1 MGRSTIDFGIDLG
14 TTNSEI
20 AVVDKG
26 QVHVVRNGFRDEIT
40 PSAVRID
47 RKGSII
53 VGKLAFNQRVDDKEN
68 TYTQFK
74 RLMGS
79 QQVLNFPS
87 SGRQMKPEEL
97 SAEVLKSL
105 RQDVLR
111 PEEIGEEINTS
122 VITVPALFEIPQCD
136 ATRRAAELA
145 GITTSPLLQEP
156 IAAALA
162 YGFQTEEL
170 DGFLLVYDLGGGTF
184 DSSLI
189 RSVETRLRVIDHA
202 GDNFLGGKDF
212 DEKLLDYCLGK
223 LQSEFGLR
231 QLDPNTDR
239 KAFGKLLAEVENAKI
254 QLSNNPTAYFSI
266 TDLGKG
272 LEDFDAS
279 FELTRS
285 EYESLIEPLVR
296 KTISICERLLIAN
309 HLSARSVSRIILVGG
324 PTLTPYV
331 RSSVENALGIKP
343 EFKVD
348 PMTIVARGAALFAA
362 SQRVPVSQ
370 TTRPAKGI
378 VRVKLAYNPVS
389 QDTETDVAGKLE
401 EVVEI
406 TEVRI
411 EISRSDGGWSSGK
424 LPLSGNAFMAT
435 VLLNNRSVNEFKISV
450 FDRTGNALSVDPAT
464 FTITHG
470 PMVEDAPLSRSI
482 AVGLSDNTT
491 HVLIRK
497 GTTVPCQG
505 RTRHGEIVT
514 SHEVGKG
521 EKKDVLNIPLLQG
534 ENGRSDRN
542 REIGTLRISGEGIS
556 RTLPAGSD
564 VEIAVDVDRDFK
576 VKVSAFVPLLN
587 QSFPMMFGGDAIAP
601 LPRVED
607 MHADLEAEKQRL
619 ALLDKTR
626 NSTTPAS
633 GEGQVSGV
641 SPTVKDL
648 EQQLEKAKGNDPDAA
663 ERVRRGIEELKAQI
677 DVIEQ
682 SQKWPSLLN
691 RLEEVKQ
698 LVTEAVQSS
707 NETKD
712 SERLD
717 KLLTDARSAVESK
730 DPSRLAKIVSSLES
744 LTWEIWARQDDFWVA
759 SFQNVSKYAS
769 TFIDRKRGNSLI
781 EEGVLAIE
789 RADFASLR
797 SIVRELWALV
807 PDSEETKREKMQF
820 PSSLRK
826 RTVGYL

>member
-1 MGRSTIDFGIDLG
+1 MR
-14 TTNSEI
+14 
-20 AVVDKG
+20 
-26 QVHVVRNGFRDEIT
+26 VVRNGFRDEIT

-79 QQVLNFPS
+79 QQILSFPS

-111 PEEIGEEINTS
+111 PEEMGEEINAC

-136 ATRRAAELA
+136 ATRRAGELA
-145 GITTSPLLQEP
+145 GITCSPLLQEP

-162 YGFQTEEL
+162 YGFQAEEL

-184 DSSLI
+184 DASLI

-202 GDNFLGGKDF
+202 GDNFLGGKDC
-212 DEKLLDYCLGK
+212 DEKLLDYCVGK
-223 LQSEFGLR
+223 LQREFGLR

-254 QLSNNPTAYFSI
+254 QLSNNLTAYFSI

-272 LEDFDAS
+272 LEDFEAS

-285 EYESLIEPLVR
+285 DYENLIEPLVR
-296 KTISICERLLIAN
+296 RTITICRRLLTIN
-309 HLSARSVSRIILVGG
+309 HLSASSVSRIILVGG
-324 PTLTPYV
+324 PTLTPYI
-331 RSSVENALGIKP
+331 RSSVENALGVKP
-343 EFKVD
+343 EYKVD

-362 SQRVPVSQ
+362 SQKVPVPE
-370 TTRPAKGI
+370 TTRAGKGI
-378 VRVKLAYNPVS
+378 LRIKLAYSPVS
-389 QDTETDVAGKLE
+389 QDIEADVAGKLE
-401 EVVEI
+401 GIVDI
-406 TEVRI
+406 SGVRV
-411 EISRSDGGWSSGK
+411 EISRTDGGWNSGK
-424 LPLSGNAFMAT
+424 LPLSGSSFMAT
-435 VLLNNRSVNEFKISV
+435 VLLNHRSVNEFKISV
-450 FDRTGNALSVDPAT
+450 FDKTGNAVSVDPGT
-464 FTITHG
+464 FKITHG

-482 AVGLSDNTT
+482 AVGLSDNSTLL
-491 HVLIRK
+491 LIRK

-534 ENGRSDRN
+534 ENERSDRN

-556 RTLPAGSD
+556 RTLPVGSD
-564 VEIAVDVDRDFK
+564 VEIAVEIDRDFK
-576 VKVSAFVPLLN
+576 VKVSAFIPLLN
-587 QSFPMMFGGDAIAP
+587 QSFSMMHGGDAIAP
-601 LPRVED
+601 KPRVED

-619 ALLDKTR
+619 SLLAG
-626 NSTTPAS
+626 NSTTSPP
-633 GEGQVSGV
+633 GEGQASDI
-641 SPTVKDL
+641 SPTVNDL
-648 EQQLEKAKGNDPDAA
+648 ERQLEKARGDDPDAA

-677 DVIEQ
+677 DVIEE

-698 LVTEAVQSS
+698 LVTEAIQSS
-707 NETKD
+707 NEKKD
-712 SERLD
+712 SERLN
-717 KLLTDARSAVESK
+717 KLLIDAGSAVESK
-730 DPSRLAKIVSSLES
+730 DSPKLGKIISSLES
-744 LTWEIWARQDDFWVA
+744 LVWEIWARQDDFWVA

-781 EEGVLAIE
+781 EEGALAIE

-807 PDSEETKREKMQF
+807 PDSDETKAEKMRF

>member
-1 MGRSTIDFGIDLG
+1 MGRSTIDYGIDLG

-26 QVHVVRNGFRDEIT
+26 QVRVVRNGFRDEIT

-79 QQVLNFPS
+79 QQILTFPS

-111 PEEIGEEINTS
+111 PEEMGEEINAC

-145 GITTSPLLQEP
+145 GITCSPLLQEP

-162 YGFQTEEL
+162 YGFQAEEL

-184 DSSLI
+184 DASLI

-202 GDNFLGGKDF
+202 GDNFLGGKDC
-212 DEKLLDYCLGK
+212 DEKLLDYCVGK
-223 LQSEFGLR
+223 LQTEFGLR

-254 QLSNNPTAYFSI
+254 QLSNDSTAYFSVM
-266 TDLGKG
+266 DLGRG
-272 LEDFDAS
+272 LEDFEAS

-285 EYESLIEPLVR
+285 EYEGLIEPLVR
-296 KTISICERLLIAN
+296 KTISVSEQLLAAN
-309 HLSARSVSRIILVGG
+309 HLSAGSISRIILVGG

-331 RSSVENALGIKP
+331 RSSVENALRVKP
-343 EFKVD
+343 EYKVD

-362 SQRVPVSQ
+362 SQKLPVSK
-370 TTRPAKGI
+370 TASAGKGTLRI
-378 VRVKLAYNPVS
+378 KLAYSSVS
-389 QDTETDVAGKLE
+389 QDVEADVAGKLE
-401 EVVEI
+401 GIVDI
-406 TEVRI
+406 FGVRV
-411 EISRSDGGWSSGK
+411 EISRTDGGWNSGK
-424 LPLSGNAFMAT
+424 LPLSGSSFMAT
-435 VLLNNRSVNEFKISV
+435 VLLNHRSVNEFKISV
-450 FDRTGNALSVDPAT
+450 FDKTGNALSVDPGT
-464 FTITHG
+464 FKITHG

-482 AVGLSDNTT
+482 AVGLSDNSTLLL
-491 HVLIRK
+491 VRK

-505 RTRHGEIVT
+505 RTRHGEIIT

-534 ENGRSDRN
+534 ENERSDRN

-556 RTLPAGSD
+556 RTLPVGSD
-564 VEIAVDVDRDFK
+564 VEIAVEVDRDFK
-576 VKVSAFVPLLN
+576 VKVSAFIPILN
-587 QSFPMMFGGDAIAP
+587 QSFSMMHGGDAIAP
-601 LPRVED
+601 KPRVED

-619 ALLDKTR
+619 GLLVKTGG
-626 NSTTPAS
+626 STISPS
-633 GEGQVSGV
+633 GEGQITSL
-641 SPTVKDL
+641 SPTLNDL
-648 EQQLEKAKGNDPDAA
+648 ERQLEKAKGDDPDAA

-677 DVIEQ
+677 DMIEE

-707 NETKD
+707 NERKD
-712 SERLD
+712 SERLN
-717 KLLTDARSAVESK
+717 KLLTDAGSAVESK
-730 DPSRLAKIVSSLES
+730 DAPRLGKITSSLES
-744 LTWEIWARQDDFWVA
+744 LAWEIWARQDDFWVA

-781 EEGVLAIE
+781 EEGALAIE

-807 PDSEETKREKMQF
+807 PDSDETKAEKMRF

>member
-1 MGRSTIDFGIDLG
+1 M
-14 TTNSEI
+14 
-20 AVVDKG
+20 
-26 QVHVVRNGFRDEIT
+26 VRNGFREEIT

-79 QQVLNFPS
+79 QQILNFPS

-111 PEEIGEEINTS
+111 PEEMGEEVNAC

-145 GITTSPLLQEP
+145 GITCSPLLQEP

-162 YGFQTEEL
+162 YGFQAEEL
-170 DGFLLVYDLGGGTF
+170 DGFVLVYDLGGGTF
-184 DSSLI
+184 DASLI

-212 DEKLLDYCLGK
+212 DEKLLDYCLRK
-223 LQSEFGLR
+223 LRSEFGLR
-231 QLDPNTDR
+231 QLDPSTDR
-239 KAFGKLLAEVENAKI
+239 KAFGKLLAEVENVKI
-254 QLSNNPTAYFSI
+254 QLNNPSAYFSI
-266 TDLGKG
+266 MDLGRG
-272 LEDFDAS
+272 LEDFEAS

-285 EYESLIEPLVR
+285 EYEALIEPLVR
-296 KTISICERLLIAN
+296 KTISICEQLLAAN
-309 HLSARSVSRIILVGG
+309 HLSAGSVSRIILVGG

-331 RSSVENALGIKP
+331 RQSVENAIGVKP
-343 EFKVD
+343 ESKVD
-348 PMTIVARGAALFAA
+348 PMTIVASGAALFAA
-362 SQRVPVSQ
+362 SQRLPVSQ
-370 TTRPAKGI
+370 TTRPTKGI
-378 VRVKLAYNPVS
+378 VRVKLAYSPVS
-389 QDTETDVAGKLE
+389 QDIETDVAGKLE
-401 EVVEI
+401 DVVDI
-406 TEVRI
+406 SGVCV
-411 EISRSDGGWSSGK
+411 EISRTDGGWNSGK

-435 VLLNNRSVNEFKISV
+435 VLLNDRSVNEFKISV
-450 FDRTGNALSVDPAT
+450 FDRTGNALSVEPT
-464 FTITHG
+464 TLTITHG

-514 SHEVGKG
+514 SHEVSRG

-534 ENGRSDRN
+534 ENERSDRN

-564 VEIAVDVDRDFK
+564 VEIAVEVDRDFR
-576 VKVSAFVPLLN
+576 VKVNAFVPLLN

-601 LPRVED
+601 LPRIEEMRV
-607 MHADLEAEKQRL
+607 DLEGEKQRL
-619 ALLDKTR
+619 ALLAKTD
-626 NSTTPAS
+626 NSTTRAS
-633 GEGQVSGV
+633 DEGNVIGL
-641 SPTVKDL
+641 SPTVKEL

-663 ERVRRGIEELKAQI
+663 ERARRGIEELKAQI
-677 DVIEQ
+677 DLIAQE
-682 SQKWPSLLN
+682 QKWPSLLN
-691 RLEEVKQ
+691 RMEEIKQ

-707 NETKD
+707 NERKD

-717 KLLTDARSAVESK
+717 KLLNDAGSAVGSK
-730 DPSRLAKIVSSLES
+730 DIARLGKIISSLES

-759 SFQNVSKYAS
+759 SFQNVSKYAP
-769 TFIDRKRGNSLI
+769 TFVDRKRGNSLI
-781 EEGVLAIE
+781 EEGALAIE

-807 PDSEETKREKMQF
+807 PDSEDTKREKMQF

>member
-1 MGRSTIDFGIDLG
+1 MARNTIDFGIDLG

-26 QVHVVRNGFRDEIT
+26 NVHVIRNGFRDEIT

-68 TYTQFK
+68 THTQFK

-79 QQVLNFPS
+79 QQVLSFPS

-111 PEEIGEEINTS
+111 EIGEEISAS
-122 VITVPALFEIPQCD
+122 VITIPALFEIPQCD

-145 GITTSPLLQEP
+145 GISCSPLLQEP

-162 YGFQTEEL
+162 YGFQAENLE
-170 DGFLLVYDLGGGTF
+170 GFLLVYDLGGGTF
-184 DSSLI
+184 DASLI
-189 RSVETRLRVIDHA
+189 RSADSRLRVIDHA

-212 DEKLLDYCLGK
+212 DDTLLDYCIRK
-223 LQSEFGLR
+223 LQGEFGLR
-231 QLDPNTDR
+231 KLDPRVDR
-239 KAFGKLLAEVENAKI
+239 KAFAKLLAEAENAKI
-254 QLSNNPTAYFSI
+254 QLSNNLSAYISI

-272 LEDFDAS
+272 LEEFEAS
-279 FELTRS
+279 FELTRP
-285 EYESLIEPLVR
+285 EYESLIDPFVR
-296 KTISICERLLIAN
+296 KTIEVCARLVDAN
-309 HLSARSVSRIILVGG
+309 HLSKTALSRIILVGG

-331 RSSVENALGIKP
+331 RSAVENALGVKP

-362 SQRVPVSQ
+362 SQRVPER
-370 TTRPAKGI
+370 RPSKPVEGTL
-378 VRVKLAYNPVS
+378 RLKLAYSPVS

-401 EVVEI
+401 EPGDPAQIRV
-406 TEVRI
+406 
-411 EISRSDGGWSSGK
+411 EISRADGGWNSGK
-424 LPLSGNAFMAT
+424 LPLTGNAFMAS
-435 VLLNNRSVNEFKISV
+435 VSLNDRSVNEFRIKL
-450 FDRTGNALSVDPAT
+450 FDNAGNALSVDPEA

-470 PMVEDAPLSRSI
+470 PMVEDAPLSRAISL
-482 AVGLSDNTT
+482 GLSDNTT

-505 RTRHGEIVT
+505 RTRRGEIVT
-514 SHEVGKG
+514 AHEVAKG
-521 EKKDVLNIPLLQG
+521 EMKDVLDIPLLQG
-534 ENGRSDRN
+534 ENERSDRN
-542 REIGTLRISGEGIS
+542 REIGTLRIAGKDIT

-564 VEIAVDVDRDFK
+564 VEMVVDVDRDFK
-576 VKVSAFVPLLN
+576 VKVNAFIPLLN
-587 QSFPMMFGGDAIAP
+587 QSFPIIFGDTIAP

-607 MHADLEAEKQRL
+607 MQADLDAERNRLVVLGEVRSSAASTEHDQVAEAG
-619 ALLDKTR
+619 A
-626 NSTTPAS
+626 
-633 GEGQVSGV
+633 
-641 SPTVKDL
+641 TVKDL
-648 EQQLEKAKGNDPDAA
+648 EGQLEKAKVKDPDAA

-677 DVIEQ
+677 DLIEQ

-698 LVTEAVQSS
+698 LSTDAVQGS
-707 NETKD
+707 NERKD
-712 SERLD
+712 TERLE
-717 KLLTDARSAVESK
+717 KLLAEARSAVDLK
-730 DPSRLAKIVSSLES
+730 DAVKLAKVISTFES

-759 SFQNVSKYAS
+759 SFQNVSKYSAR
-769 TFIDRKRGNSLI
+769 FIDRQRGNSLI
-781 EEGVLAIE
+781 EEGALAIE

-797 SIVRELWALV
+797 SIVKELWALV
-807 PDSEETKREKMQF
+807 PDSEETTKEKTQF

>member
-26 QVHVVRNGFRDEIT
+26 HVHVVRNGFRDEIT

-47 RKGSII
+47 RRGSII

-68 TYTQFK
+68 TSTQFK

-79 QQVLNFPS
+79 QQVLSFPS

-111 PEEIGEEINTS
+111 ENGEEIS
-122 VITVPALFEIPQCD
+122 SCVITIPALFEIPQCD

-145 GITTSPLLQEP
+145 GITCSPLLQEP

-162 YGFQTEEL
+162 YGFQAESL

-184 DSSLI
+184 DASLI
-189 RSVETRLRVIDHA
+189 RTVEGRLRVIDHA

-212 DEKLLDYCLGK
+212 DEKLLDHCVRK
-223 LQSEFGLR
+223 LRDEFGLR
-231 QLDPNTDR
+231 ELDPGVDR
-239 KAFGKLLAEVENAKI
+239 KAFAKLLAEAENAKI
-254 QLSNNPTAYFSI
+254 QLSNNPTAYLSI

-272 LEDFDAS
+272 LEDFEGS
-279 FELTRS
+279 FELTRA
-285 EYESLIEPLVR
+285 EYENLIEPFVR
-296 KTISICERLLIAN
+296 KTIVICEQLLSAN
-309 HLSARSVSRIILVGG
+309 HLPTTSVSRIILVGG

-331 RSSVENALGIKP
+331 RSSVENALGVKP

-362 SQRVPVSQ
+362 SQRVPQVQ
-370 TTRPAKGI
+370 AARPAKGTL
-378 VRVKLAYNPVS
+378 RMKLVYSPVS

-401 EVVEI
+401 EAVDLSQIRV
-406 TEVRI
+406 
-411 EISRSDGGWSSGK
+411 EISRGDGGWNSGK
-424 LPLSGNAFMAT
+424 IPFTGNAFMASV
-435 VLLNNRSVNEFKISV
+435 VLNERSVNEFQIRV
-450 FDRTGNALSVDPAT
+450 FDKTGNALSIDPES

-470 PMVEDAPLSRSI
+470 PMVEDAPLSRAISL
-482 AVGLSDNTT
+482 GLSDNTT
-491 HVLIRK
+491 HVLIRR
-497 GTTVPCQG
+497 GTTVPSQG

-514 SHEVGKG
+514 AHEVVKG
-521 EKKDVLNIPLLQG
+521 EMKDVLNIPLLQG
-534 ENGRSDRN
+534 ENDRSDRN
-542 REIGTLRISGEGIS
+542 REIGTLRISGQGIS

-564 VEIAVDVDRDFK
+564 VEIVVEVDRDFK
-576 VKVSAFVPLLN
+576 IKVNAFVPLLN
-587 QSFPMMFGGDAIAP
+587 QSFPMIFGDTIAP

-607 MHADLEAEKQRL
+607 MRADLDAEKQRL
-619 ALLDKTR
+619 AQLGEAR
-626 NSTTPAS
+626 NATSAEPVEDQIA
-633 GEGQVSGV
+633 GI
-641 SPTVKDL
+641 SPTVREL
-648 EQQLEKAKGNDPDAA
+648 EGQLEKARVKDPDAA
-663 ERVRRGIEELKAQI
+663 ERVRRGIEDLKAHI
-677 DVIEQ
+677 DLIEQ

-698 LVTEAVQSS
+698 LATEAVQSS
-707 NETKD
+707 NERKD

-717 KLLTDARSAVESK
+717 KLLSEAKSALELK
-730 DPSRLAKIVSSLES
+730 DPAKLEKIISSIEG

-759 SFQNVSKYAS
+759 SFQNVSKYS
-769 TFIDRKRGNSLI
+769 SRFIDRKRGNSLI
-781 EEGVLAIE
+781 EEGALAIE

-807 PDSEETKREKMQF
+807 PDTEQTTKEKMQF

>member
-26 QVHVVRNGFRDEIT
+26 QMHVVKNGFRDEIT

-53 VGKLAFNQRVDDKEN
+53 VGKLAFNQRVDDREN
-68 TYTQFK
+68 THTQFK

-111 PEEIGEEINTS
+111 ENGEEINAC
-122 VITVPALFEIPQCD
+122 VITIPALFEIPQCD

-145 GITTSPLLQEP
+145 GITCSPLLQEP

-162 YGFQTEEL
+162 YGFQAEGL

-184 DSSLI
+184 DASLI
-189 RSVETRLRVIDHA
+189 RSVEGRLRVVDHA

-212 DEKLLDYCLGK
+212 DEKLLDYCIRK

-231 QLDPNTDR
+231 QLDSSTDR

-254 QLSNNPTAYFSI
+254 QLSNNLTAYLSI

-285 EYESLIEPLVR
+285 EYESLIEPFIK
-296 KTISICERLLIAN
+296 KTISICEQLLSAN
-309 HLSARSVSRIILVGG
+309 HLSTNSVSRIILVGG

-331 RSSVENALGIKP
+331 RASVENALGVKP
-343 EFKVD
+343 EYRVD

-362 SQRVPVSQ
+362 SQRVPQVQ
-370 TTRPAKGI
+370 APKPAKGTVQI
-378 VRVKLAYNPVS
+378 KLAYSPVS

-401 EVVEI
+401 GLGD
-406 TEVRI
+406 TSQVRV
-411 EISRSDGGWSSGK
+411 EISRSDGGWNSGK
-424 LPLSGNAFMAT
+424 LPLTGNAFMAT
-435 VLLNNRSVNEFKISV
+435 VVLNDRSVNEFQINV
-450 FDRTGNALSVDPAT
+450 FDKTGNALSVDPGT

-470 PMVEDAPLSRSI
+470 PMVEDAPLSRAISL
-482 AVGLSDNTT
+482 GLNDNTT

-514 SHEVGKG
+514 AHEVAKG
-521 EKKDVLNIPLLQG
+521 ETRDVLNIPLLQG
-534 ENGRSDRN
+534 ENERSDRN

-564 VEIAVDVDRDFK
+564 VEIVVEVDRDFK
-576 VKVSAFVPLLN
+576 VKVNAFVPLLN
-587 QSFPMMFGGDAIAP
+587 QSFPMIFGDTIAP

-607 MHADLEAEKQRL
+607 MQADLEAEKQRL
-619 ALLDKTR
+619 ALLGEPR
-626 NSTTPAS
+626 NSTAPAPRQD
-633 GEGQVSGV
+633 QVAGV
-641 SPTVKDL
+641 SPIVRDL
-648 EQQLEKAKGNDPDAA
+648 ERQLEKAKAKDPDAA

-677 DVIEQ
+677 DLIEQ

-691 RLEEVKQ
+691 RLEEVTQ

-707 NETKD
+707 NEGKD
-712 SERLD
+712 SERLA
-717 KLLTDARSAVESK
+717 KLQAEARLAVELK
-730 DPSRLAKIVSSLES
+730 DPLKLGKIISSLES

-759 SFQNVSKYAS
+759 SFQNVSKYS
-769 TFIDRKRGNSLI
+769 SKFIDRKRGNSLI
-781 EEGVLAIE
+781 EEGALAIE

-807 PDSEETKREKMQF
+807 PDSEETKKERMQF

>member
-1 MGRSTIDFGIDLG
+1 MARSTIDFGIDLG

-26 QVHVVRNGFRDEIT
+26 QVHVVRNGFREEIT

-53 VGKLAFNQRVDDKEN
+53 VGKLAFNQRVDDREN
-68 TYTQFK
+68 TFTEFK

-79 QQVLNFPS
+79 QQVLSFPS

-111 PEEIGEEINTS
+111 PEEIGEEIHAA

-145 GITTSPLLQEP
+145 GITCSPLLQEP

-162 YGFQTEEL
+162 YGFQAEEL

-184 DSSLI
+184 DASLI

-202 GDNFLGGKDF
+202 GDNFLGGKDC
-212 DEKLLDYCLGK
+212 DEKLLDYCLQK
-223 LQSEFGLR
+223 LRSEFGLR
-231 QLDPNTDR
+231 QLDPRTDR
-239 KAFGKLLAEVENAKI
+239 KAFGKLLAEVESAKI

-266 TDLGKG
+266 TDLGRG
-272 LEDFDAS
+272 LEDFEAS

-285 EYESLIEPLVR
+285 EYEGLIQPLVE
-296 KTISICERLLIAN
+296 KTIGICERLLAAN
-309 HLSARSVSRIILVGG
+309 HLSASSVGRIVLVGG
-324 PTLTPYV
+324 PTITPYV
-331 RSSVENALGIKP
+331 RHSVEHALGVKP
-343 EFKVD
+343 EFRVD

-362 SQRVPVSQ
+362 SQRIPVSP
-370 TTRPAKGI
+370 TARPPKGI
-378 VRVKLAYNPVS
+378 VRLRLAYSPVS

-401 EVVEI
+401 EI
-406 TEVRI
+406 LDAREVRV

-450 FDRTGNALSVDPAT
+450 FDRMGNSLGVDPTT

-514 SHEVGKG
+514 SHEVGRG
-521 EKKDVLNIPLLQG
+521 EKKEVLNIPLLQG
-534 ENGRSDRN
+534 ENERSDRN

-564 VEIAVDVDRDFK
+564 VEIAVEVDRDFK
-576 VKVSAFVPLLN
+576 VKVNAFVPLLN
-587 QSFPMMFGGDAIAP
+587 QSFAMMTGGDAIAP

-607 MHADLEAEKQRL
+607 MQADLDSEKQRL
-619 ALLDKTR
+619 AMLRKT
-626 NSTTPAS
+626 NNPAARAS
-633 GEGQVSGV
+633 SESDANAL
-641 SPTVKDL
+641 SPTVNDL
-648 EQQLEKAKGNDPDAA
+648 EQQLAKARGHDPDAA
-663 ERVRRGIEELKAQI
+663 ERARRGIEELKAQI
-677 DVIEQ
+677 DLVEQ
-682 SQKWPSLLN
+682 EQKWPSLLN
-691 RLEEVKQ
+691 RLAEVKQ
-698 LVTEAVQSS
+698 LVAEAVQTS
-707 NETKD
+707 NERKD
-712 SERLD
+712 PERLD
-717 KLLTDARSAVESK
+717 KLLNDARSAVESR
-730 DPSRLAKIVSSLES
+730 DASRLEKIISSLES

-769 TFIDRKRGNSLI
+769 SFVDRKRGNSLI
-781 EEGVLAIE
+781 EEGALAIE

-807 PDSEETKREKMQF
+807 PDSEDTKKEKMQF

>member
-1 MGRSTIDFGIDLG
+1 MS
-14 TTNSEI
+14 S
-20 AVVDKG
+20 
-26 QVHVVRNGFRDEIT
+26 FRGEHYKIT

-79 QQVLNFPS
+79 QQILSFPS

-111 PEEIGEEINTS
+111 PEEMGEEINAC

-136 ATRRAAELA
+136 ATRRAGELA
-145 GITTSPLLQEP
+145 GITCSPLLQEP

-162 YGFQTEEL
+162 YGFQAEEL

-184 DSSLI
+184 DASLI

-202 GDNFLGGKDF
+202 GDNFLGGKDC
-212 DEKLLDYCLGK
+212 DEKLLDYCVGK
-223 LQSEFGLR
+223 LQREFGLR

-254 QLSNNPTAYFSI
+254 QLSNNLTAYFSI

-272 LEDFDAS
+272 LEDFEAS

-285 EYESLIEPLVR
+285 DYENLIEPLVR
-296 KTISICERLLIAN
+296 RTITICRRLLTIN
-309 HLSARSVSRIILVGG
+309 HLSASSVSRIILVGG
-324 PTLTPYV
+324 PTLTPYI
-331 RSSVENALGIKP
+331 RSSVENALGVKP
-343 EFKVD
+343 EYKVD

-362 SQRVPVSQ
+362 SQKVPVPE
-370 TTRPAKGI
+370 TTRAGKGI
-378 VRVKLAYNPVS
+378 LRIKLAYSPVS
-389 QDTETDVAGKLE
+389 QDIEADVAGKLE
-401 EVVEI
+401 GIVDI
-406 TEVRI
+406 SGVRV
-411 EISRSDGGWSSGK
+411 EISRTDGGWNSGK
-424 LPLSGNAFMAT
+424 LPLSGSSFMAT
-435 VLLNNRSVNEFKISV
+435 VLLNHRSVNEFKISV
-450 FDRTGNALSVDPAT
+450 FDKTGNAVSVDPGT
-464 FTITHG
+464 FKITHG

-482 AVGLSDNTT
+482 AVGLSDNSTLL
-491 HVLIRK
+491 LIRK

-534 ENGRSDRN
+534 ENERSDRN

-556 RTLPAGSD
+556 RTLPVGSD
-564 VEIAVDVDRDFK
+564 VEIAVEIDRDFK
-576 VKVSAFVPLLN
+576 VKVSAFIPLLN
-587 QSFPMMFGGDAIAP
+587 QSFSMMHGGDAIAP
-601 LPRVED
+601 KPRVED

-619 ALLDKTR
+619 SLLAG
-626 NSTTPAS
+626 NSTTSPP
-633 GEGQVSGV
+633 GEGQASDI
-641 SPTVKDL
+641 SPTVNDL
-648 EQQLEKAKGNDPDAA
+648 ERQLEKARGDDPDAA

-677 DVIEQ
+677 DVIEE

-698 LVTEAVQSS
+698 LVTEAIQSS
-707 NETKD
+707 NEKKD
-712 SERLD
+712 SERLN
-717 KLLTDARSAVESK
+717 KLLIDAGSAVESK
-730 DPSRLAKIVSSLES
+730 DSPKLGKIISSLES
-744 LTWEIWARQDDFWVA
+744 LVWEIWARQDDFWVA

-781 EEGVLAIE
+781 EEGALAIE

-807 PDSEETKREKMQF
+807 PDSDETKAEKMRF

>member
-26 QVHVVRNGFRDEIT
+26 QMHVVKNGFRDEIT

-53 VGKLAFNQRVDDKEN
+53 IGKLAFNQRVDDREN

-79 QQVLNFPS
+79 QQVLSFPS

-111 PEEIGEEINTS
+111 ENGEEIS
-122 VITVPALFEIPQCD
+122 ACVITIPALFEIPQCD

-145 GITTSPLLQEP
+145 GITCSPLLQEP

-162 YGFQTEEL
+162 YGFQAEGL

-184 DSSLI
+184 DASLI
-189 RSVETRLRVIDHA
+189 RSVEGRLRVVDHA

-212 DEKLLDYCLGK
+212 DEKLLDYCIRK

-231 QLDPNTDR
+231 QLDSSTDR

-254 QLSNNPTAYFSI
+254 QLSNNLTAYLSI

-272 LEDFDAS
+272 LEDYDAS

-285 EYESLIEPLVR
+285 EYESLIEPFIK
-296 KTISICERLLIAN
+296 KTIGICEQLLSVN
-309 HLSARSVSRIILVGG
+309 HLSTNSVSRIILVGG

-331 RSSVENALGIKP
+331 RASVENALGVKP
-343 EFKVD
+343 EYRVD

-362 SQRVPVSQ
+362 SQRVPQ
-370 TTRPAKGI
+370 AQAAKPAKGTVQI
-378 VRVKLAYNPVS
+378 KLAYSPVS
-389 QDTETDVAGKLE
+389 QDTETDVAGKLDGLGD
-401 EVVEI
+401 
-406 TEVRI
+406 TSQVRV
-411 EISRSDGGWSSGK
+411 EISRSDGGWNSGK
-424 LPLSGNAFMAT
+424 LPLTGNAFMAT
-435 VLLNNRSVNEFKISV
+435 VVLNDRSVNEFQISV
-450 FDRTGNALSVDPAT
+450 FDKTGNALSVDPET

-470 PMVEDAPLSRSI
+470 PMVEDAPLSRAISL
-482 AVGLSDNTT
+482 GLSDNTT

-514 SHEVGKG
+514 AHEVAKG
-521 EKKDVLNIPLLQG
+521 ETRDVLNIPLLQG
-534 ENGRSDRN
+534 ENERSDRN

-564 VEIAVDVDRDFK
+564 VEIVVEVDRDFK
-576 VKVSAFVPLLN
+576 LKVNAFVPLLN
-587 QSFPMMFGGDAIAP
+587 QSFPMIFGDTIAP

-607 MHADLEAEKQRL
+607 MQADLEAEKQRL
-619 ALLDKTR
+619 ALLGEPR
-626 NSTTPAS
+626 NSTAPAPRQD
-633 GEGQVSGV
+633 QVAGV
-641 SPTVKDL
+641 SPIVRDL
-648 EQQLEKAKGNDPDAA
+648 ERQLEKAKAKDPDAA

-677 DVIEQ
+677 DLVEQ

-691 RLEEVKQ
+691 RLEEVTQ

-707 NETKD
+707 NEGKD
-712 SERLD
+712 SERLA
-717 KLLTDARSAVESK
+717 KLQAEARLAVELK
-730 DPSRLAKIVSSLES
+730 DPLKLGKIISSLES

-759 SFQNVSKYAS
+759 SFQNVSKYS
-769 TFIDRKRGNSLI
+769 SKFIDRKRGNSLI
-781 EEGVLAIE
+781 EEGALAIE

-807 PDSEETKREKMQF
+807 PDSEETKKEKMQF

>member
-1 MGRSTIDFGIDLG
+1 MARNTIDFGIDLG

-20 AVVDKG
+20 AFVDKG
-26 QVHVVRNGFRDEIT
+26 NVHVIRNGFRDEIT

-68 TYTQFK
+68 THTQFK

-79 QQVLNFPS
+79 QQVLSFPS

-111 PEEIGEEINTS
+111 EIGEEINAS
-122 VITVPALFEIPQCD
+122 VITIPALFEIPQCD

-145 GITTSPLLQEP
+145 GISCSPLLQEP

-162 YGFQTEEL
+162 YGFQAENLE
-170 DGFLLVYDLGGGTF
+170 GFLLVYDLGGGTF
-184 DSSLI
+184 DASLI
-189 RSVETRLRVIDHA
+189 RSADSRLRVIDHA

-212 DEKLLDYCLGK
+212 DDTLLDYCIRK
-223 LQSEFGLR
+223 LQGEFGLR
-231 QLDPNTDR
+231 KLDPGVDR
-239 KAFGKLLAEVENAKI
+239 KAFAKLLAEAENAKI
-254 QLSNNPTAYFSI
+254 QLSNNPSAYISI

-272 LEDFDAS
+272 LEEFEAS
-279 FELTRS
+279 FELTRL
-285 EYESLIEPLVR
+285 EYENLIEPFIR
-296 KTISICERLLIAN
+296 KTIEICARLVDAN
-309 HLSARSVSRIILVGG
+309 HLSKTALSRIILVGG

-331 RSSVENALGIKP
+331 RSAVENALGVKP

-362 SQRVPVSQ
+362 SQRVPQ
-370 TTRPAKGI
+370 RRPAKPVEGTL
-378 VRVKLAYNPVS
+378 RLKLAYSLVS

-401 EVVEI
+401 EPGDLAQIRV
-406 TEVRI
+406 
-411 EISRSDGGWSSGK
+411 EISRADGGWNSGK
-424 LPLSGNAFMAT
+424 LLLTGNAFMAS
-435 VLLNNRSVNEFKISV
+435 VSLNDRSVNEFRIKL
-450 FDRTGNALSVDPAT
+450 FDKAGNVLGVDPES

-470 PMVEDAPLSRSI
+470 PMVEDAPLSRAISL
-482 AVGLSDNTT
+482 GLSDNTT

-505 RTRHGEIVT
+505 RTRRGEIVT
-514 SHEVGKG
+514 VHEVAKG
-521 EKKDVLNIPLLQG
+521 EMKDVLNIPLLQG
-534 ENGRSDRN
+534 ENERSDRN
-542 REIGTLRISGEGIS
+542 REIGTLRIEGKDIS

-564 VEIAVDVDRDFK
+564 VEIVVDLDRDFK
-576 VKVSAFVPLLN
+576 VKGIAFIPLLN
-587 QSFPMMFGGDAIAP
+587 QSFTIIRDTIAP

-607 MHADLEAEKQRL
+607 MQADLDAERKRLVLLGEA
-619 ALLDKTR
+619 R
-626 NSTTPAS
+626 NATAAS
-633 GEGQVSGV
+633 PEHDQVAEAGA
-641 SPTVKDL
+641 TVKDL
-648 EQQLEKAKGNDPDAA
+648 EGQLEKARVKDPDAA

-677 DVIEQ
+677 DLIEQ

-698 LVTEAVQSS
+698 LTTDAVQGS
-707 NETKD
+707 NESKD
-712 SERLD
+712 SERLE
-717 KLLTDARSAVESK
+717 KLLAEARSAVDLK
-730 DPSRLAKIVSSLES
+730 DAVKLGKSISTLES

-759 SFQNVSKYAS
+759 SFQNVSKYS
-769 TFIDRKRGNSLI
+769 PRFIDRQRGNSLI
-781 EEGVLAIE
+781 EEGALAIE

-797 SIVRELWALV
+797 SIVKELWALV
-807 PDSEETKREKMQF
+807 PDSEETTKEKMQF